1 MSDDYAKGFKD
12 GFAAGLEEGKKL
24 APVISKNPTRLDDY
38 VFGNNYGCP
47 KCGKIFMSAQVCYTS
62 GCPYVA
68 TAYSDGA
75 VTGAVGATYDNMSV
89 SYGANGPA
97 DWAGNP
103 MSIQSD
109 K

>member
-1 MSDDYAKGFKD
+1 MKMSDDYAKGFKD

-24 APVISKNPTRLDDY
+24 APKTTRLDDY

-47 KCGKIFMSAQVCYTS
+47 KCGKVFMSAQVCYTS
-62 GCPYVA
+62 GCPYTAV
-68 TAYSDGA
+68 AYSD
-75 VTGAVGATYDNMSV
+75 GAVGATYDNMSS
-89 SYGANGPA
+89 SYP

-103 MSIQSD
+103 TIAQSD